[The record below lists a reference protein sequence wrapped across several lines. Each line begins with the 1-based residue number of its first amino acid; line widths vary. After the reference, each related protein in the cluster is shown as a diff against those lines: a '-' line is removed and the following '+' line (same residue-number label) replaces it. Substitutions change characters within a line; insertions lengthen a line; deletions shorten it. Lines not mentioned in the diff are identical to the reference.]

1 LNIRPATAG
10 LDRRLTISILVLN
23 TLTGLDLLVHGPNHL
38 AGWGQPAAPDP
49 VLLTITGFNPAT
61 LQYNYA
67 VNTHFGQPSS
77 LQTYGQ
83 PFLFALSARYAVG
96 PADAVQQLRGF
107 MGAGGRGGGG
117 GGGAAGGAGAP
128 AAPSA
133 QSLADD
139 IADRFVQRIPNPFD
153 QILDLKDSLS
163 LTTDQVSHLQGSSQV
178 FHIRIDSLANSI
190 RAQLKNLGA
199 NIDATS
205 MFTVM
210 RKQNVAV
217 RDVMRKAIEEAQGEL
232 TTDQWAKVPD
242 SIKAPRTGG
251 GGGGGQR
258 GGNGGA
264 TGGAATSTPPST
276 GAPPA
281 AGGGVRP

>member
-1 LNIRPATAG
+1 
-10 LDRRLTISILVLN
+10 LTISILVLN

-49 VLLTITGFNPAT
+49 VLLTLTGFNPAT

-83 PFLFALSARYAVG
+83 PFLFALSARYNVG
-96 PADAVQQLRGF
+96 PADAVQQIRGF

-117 GGGAAGGAGAP
+117 GGGGGAAGGAGAA
-128 AAPSA
+128 AAPTT

-153 QILDLKDSLS
+153 QILELKDSLS
-163 LTTDQVSHLQGSSQV
+163 LTPDQITHLQGSSQV
-178 FHIRIDSLANSI
+178 FHTRIDSLANSI
-190 RAQLKNLGA
+190 RSGLKSLGA

-210 RKQNVAV
+210 RKQNLAV
-217 RDVMRKAIEEAQGEL
+217 RDVMRKAIEEAQAHL

-242 SIKAPRTGG
+242 SIKAPRMTGG
-251 GGGGGQR
+251 GGAQR
-258 GGNGGA
+258 GGNVGA
-264 TGGAATSTPPST
+264 TGGGAPAGAPPTT
-276 GAPPA
+276 GAPSG
-281 AGGGVRP
+281 AGRGGRPPQS